1 MDASEVM
8 EFFER
13 RAGLI
18 EGVVLSG
25 GEPALQEDL
34 PGFALELKRMGYKLK
49 LDTNGSRPF
58 MVGRLLREGLL
69 DYVAMDYKA
78 PLSMYPKVAGA
89 GAEGVLETLA
99 LLKGAKVRYEL
110 RTTVIPEL
118 APEILLRMAR
128 EMPPLPS
135 YALQLYRPISAA
147 MREDAAY
154 TPKELRDAAESI
166 RPFQPNVLVRA

>member
-135 YALQLYRPISAA
+135 YALQLSFTARLARQCAKTQLIRQRSCA
-147 MREDAAY
+147 
-154 TPKELRDAAESI
+154 TPRRRSG
-166 RPFQPNVLVRA
+166 RFSRMFW